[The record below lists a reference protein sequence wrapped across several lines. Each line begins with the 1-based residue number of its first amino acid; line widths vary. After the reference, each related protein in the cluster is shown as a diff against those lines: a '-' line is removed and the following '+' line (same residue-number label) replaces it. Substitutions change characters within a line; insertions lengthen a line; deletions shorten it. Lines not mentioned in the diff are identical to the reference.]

1 MHPTLITQPHRPD
14 QSVGASI
21 GSRTL
26 LTSELLCE
34 SIDLRAGERVLA
46 APAAVAAPPW
56 PPPAASAESSGS
68 TIPSCWS
75 RPGGAQRPKGWRWSS

>member
-14 QSVGASI
+14 RSVGASI

-46 APAAVAAPPW
+46 AACGSAALAA
-56 PPPAASAESSGS
+56 ARRFCRVVGVE
-68 TIPSCWS
+68 IPSCWS